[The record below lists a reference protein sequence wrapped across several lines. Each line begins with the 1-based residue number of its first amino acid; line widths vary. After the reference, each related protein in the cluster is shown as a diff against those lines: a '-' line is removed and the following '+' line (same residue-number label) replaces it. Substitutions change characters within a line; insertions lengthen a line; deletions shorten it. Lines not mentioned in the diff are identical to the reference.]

1 MESAADIVPV
11 EHIEQFILVIR
22 GHRVLLD
29 SDLAML
35 YGVTTKRLNEQ
46 VRRNPDRFPSDFMFR
61 LTREEF
67 DALRSQIATSK
78 SGRGGR
84 RYTPHAFTE
93 HGAVMLAS
101 VLDSPRAIELSVL
114 VVRAFVRLRQ
124 MLASH
129 VLLARKLEELEA
141 RLGGHDKQLIAL
153 VDAIRHLTST
163 SAPTR
168 RRIGFVVKEPQRIFG
183 KSTKGKAKPGQE

>member
-1 MESAADIVPV
+1 MNRATDIVPV
-11 EHIEQFILVIR
+11 ERIEQSIQVIR

-29 SDLAML
+29 SDLATL

-46 VRRNPDRFPSDFMFR
+46 VRRNPERFPRDFMFQ
-61 LTREEF
+61 LSGAEF
-67 DALRSQIATSK
+67 DALRSQTATSK

-84 RYTPHAFTE
+84 RYPPYAFTE

-124 MLASH
+124 MLATH
-129 VLLARKLEELEA
+129 AQLAKKLQELEA
-141 RLGGHDKQLIAL
+141 RLGGHDKQILAL
-153 VDAIRHLTST
+153 VDAIRHLTSLP
-163 SAPTR
+163 APPK
-168 RRIGFVVKEPQRIFG
+168 RRIGFVVKEAQTTYG
-183 KSTKGKAKPGQE
+183 KPTKAKAKAAHE